1 MLVYCTV
8 LYCIITP
15 RTLSNILASLT
26 YQLLL
31 EARPSMLIPRLIEP
45 RGYISAIMGYC
56 KALGADRRQRPDSV
70 VMRQGGRV
78 FVSAWLQTMYMS

>member
-1 MLVYCTV
+1 
-8 LYCIITP
+8 
-15 RTLSNILASLT
+15 
-26 YQLLL
+26 
-31 EARPSMLIPRLIEP
+31 LIEP